1 MNTDS
6 ALFSKKGM
14 TVCFAAVILVFA
26 LSPLVSSTPAPFW
39 FQEHFFNTLK
49 IVENARATGTFSFDG
64 VTPTNDYSPVWA
76 GILYLLS
83 FAAPVHS
90 AAFFVLARLAVG
102 AALAAALLLLNKL
115 IGRLGYAPEPAARF
129 LVTAFAAACFFYTG
143 QTGADAALAVPCLYL
158 NALLLLKALQTPRF
172 LNGVLFGSSV
182 SLSAA
187 VRFDTLVFPL
197 TAALVFY
204 FQFNRKNP
212 VTTKQLLKL
221 LPALLVGLLPL
232 MIWADARQSAFG
244 TPAPTGLLG
253 WAQSQD
259 RAAWRLLIVLFVE
272 PVRYIAQIPCT
283 IAVVSFPVVLLLL
296 TAYASFPWT
305 GKEQTPADT
314 VFYTL
319 IWHPVLYLAGV
330 GAMTYI
336 ALPEYA
342 FYTLAAGAPAAF
354 LFATS
359 KIDAQLAGREKKL
372 AQRVW
377 AALGICFCLISVFY
391 AARPR
396 SAFYEPVTRTVAEFV
411 KTHKGRYAMGAGA
424 GIAAFETGA
433 EFVRLDGMAQ
443 DKKMIDFL
451 GAQTDLTNV
460 FKHYGVNYYVAVNP
474 TSADKTCYSAREP
487 VQNRFGGSNKGMSDW
502 LCAAPVFEKQATPK
516 IRIGIFQIDENG
528 KAY

>member
-1 MNTDS
+1 MNADS

-14 TVCFAAVILVFA
+14 TVCFAAVILVFS
-26 LSPLVSSTPAPFW
+26 LSPIASAVPAPFW

-49 IVENARATGTFSFDG
+49 IVENARATGSFSFDG

-90 AAFFVLARLAVG
+90 TAFFVLVRLTIG
-102 AALAAALLLLNKL
+102 AALAATLFLLNRL
-115 IGRLGYAPEPAARF
+115 IDRLGYAPEPAARF

-143 QTGADAALAVPCLYL
+143 QTGAEAAPAVPCLYL
-158 NALLLLKALQTPRF
+158 SALFLLNALQKPSV
-172 LNGVLFGSSV
+172 LNGVLFGLSV
-182 SLSAA
+182 SLAAA

-221 LPALLVGLLPL
+221 LPAMAVGLLPL

-244 TPAPTGLLG
+244 TPAPAELLS

-283 IAVVSFPVVLLLL
+283 IVVVSFPVVLLLL

-342 FYTLAAGAPAAF
+342 FYTLAAGAPAAL

-359 KIDAQLAGREKKL
+359 RIDAQLTGREKNL

-377 AALGICFCLISVFY
+377 TILGVCFCLISVFY
-391 AARPR
+391 ATHPR
-396 SAFYEPVTRTVAEFV
+396 SAFYEPVTRTVGEF
-411 KTHKGRYAMGAGA
+411 TDAHKGRFAMGAGA
-424 GIAAFETGA
+424 GITAFETGA
-433 EFVRLDGMAQ
+433 DFVRLDGMAQ
-443 DKKMIDFL
+443 DKKMLDFL
-451 GAQTDLTNV
+451 GAQTDLSTV
-460 FKHYGVNYYVAVNP
+460 FKHYGVNYYVAANP

-516 IRIGIFQIDENG
+516 IRIGIFRIDENG